1 MNKKIE
7 VCALLFLLSLTLTAL
22 AGHLILGWGDAGAI
36 EISAPD
42 GDQSLLRSTTTDIN
56 WVTMRERTGGAE
68 ISLPEVTAD
77 LVQLEAYKFFRK
89 LVDEA
94 NRA

>member
-42 GDQSLLRSTTTDIN
+42 GDQSLLRSTTT
-56 WVTMRERTGGAE
+56 E
-68 ISLPEVTAD
+68 
-77 LVQLEAYKFFRK
+77 
-89 LVDEA
+89 
-94 NRA
+94 